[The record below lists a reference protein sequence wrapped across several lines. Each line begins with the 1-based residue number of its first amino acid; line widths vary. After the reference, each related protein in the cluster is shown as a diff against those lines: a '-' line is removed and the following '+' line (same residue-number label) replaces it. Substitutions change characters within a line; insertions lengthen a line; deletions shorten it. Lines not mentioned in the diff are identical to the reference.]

1 MTYNRSLCNPQLL
14 SALFYGLS
22 SILVIFANKAL
33 LTQFDFP
40 YFNFVATAQFILT
53 SIFLFILSFFHI
65 FEIPWISPSICLE
78 ILPLS
83 LMFLGNVVTG
93 LGSTKSLNLPMF
105 TALRRFSIMM
115 TMFGEWFILDN
126 KPNSKVIL
134 SIVCM
139 IFGAFIA
146 AMFDLTFDLTG
157 YSLIFAN
164 NLFTAIN
171 GVWMKKTS
179 LSGKC
184 TKMGIMFY
192 NSLFSAIIM
201 ISYLTIEHQYYNT
214 NAMSINHSRI
224 LHNHIINNN
233 ITIDNNIATKI
244 HPISTTYHRSTPSFY
259 NYLSLSYSDINQ
271 SNEYTH
277 TLYDVRYLL
286 DSIQTTTIS
295 LNNLRGT
302 NIITKDDITKAN
314 QLLSQKHKEF
324 DIIQQQHLIEQQ
336 QQEELMKFQSKS
348 TVSHILAYPH
358 WYDITFLSMFFIT
371 CIMGSIL
378 NFAIFIC
385 TTINSALTT
394 AVIGALKNIATTYVA
409 MIVFSD
415 YKFTWINFMGINIST
430 LGSFYYTYITLFKR
444 NHSNDSNAI
453 SKI

>member
-1 MTYNRSLCNPQLL
+1 MTNNRSLCNPQLL

-126 KPNSKVIL
+126 KPNSKVML

-233 ITIDNNIATKI
+233 ITIDNDIATKI

-295 LNNLRGT
+295 LNNLRRT

-314 QLLSQKHKEF
+314 QLLSQKHK
-324 DIIQQQHLIEQQ
+324 
-336 QQEELMKFQSKS
+336 
-348 TVSHILAYPH
+348 
-358 WYDITFLSMFFIT
+358 
-371 CIMGSIL
+371 
-378 NFAIFIC
+378 
-385 TTINSALTT
+385 
-394 AVIGALKNIATTYVA
+394 
-409 MIVFSD
+409 
-415 YKFTWINFMGINIST
+415 
-430 LGSFYYTYITLFKR
+430 
-444 NHSNDSNAI
+444 
-453 SKI
+453 